1 MNDITNKTTKVNLR
15 GLLRLDDVEDLLE
28 RLMERVDMQEKTI
41 EELKA
46 KSITYASS
54 DKVTEGFSDT
64 QKILRNLSIKVNT
77 IFTFLQIIIIII
89 YCIDGTNTSSSNV
102 KTCW

>member
-1 MNDITNKTTKVNLR
+1 MNDITNKSSKIRGSLR

-28 RLMERVDMQEKTI
+28 NLMERVNAQEKTI

-46 KSITYASS
+46 AALGYASA

-64 QKILRNLSIKVNT
+64 QKLLRNLSIKV
-77 IFTFLQIIIIII
+77 II
-89 YCIDGTNTSSSNV
+89 
-102 KTCW
+102 

>member
-1 MNDITNKTTKVNLR
+1 MIILIDNSNSDNIDKMNDITNKSSKISLR

-28 RLMERVDMQEKTI
+28 SLMDRVNAQEKTI

-46 KSITYASS
+46 KSLTYASA

-64 QKILRNLSIKVNT
+64 QKLLRNLSIKV
-77 IFTFLQIIIIII
+77 ILR
-89 YCIDGTNTSSSNV
+89 
-102 KTCW
+102 

>member
-64 QKILRNLSIKVNT
+64 QKILRNLSIKVKT
-77 IFTFLQIIIIII
+77 LLFLYFYKLLSLLFI
-89 YCIDGTNTSSSNV
+89 V
-102 KTCW
+102 